1 MNTVEKAVMIEQGGN
16 GPPADMRRAATR
28 QSGSPVSHSNNPCI
42 ENPTE
47 AVINFQAAS
56 LRRRFALGY
65 YFATAVAQLAWGALP
80 R

>member
-1 MNTVEKAVMIEQGGN
+1 MC
-16 GPPADMRRAATR
+16 GPPDLKCERAPLAGRPISQNQFPYT
-28 QSGSPVSHSNNPCI
+28 

-47 AVINFQAAS
+47 AVREIQAAS

-65 YFATAVAQLAWGALP
+65 YLAATVAQLAWGALP